1 MEADILAY
9 LGQKEFPTYSPS
21 STFSLTLSLSFCFS
35 SLRLVRQTDRCS
47 NAQLSSVEGVIDVLP
62 TAECGTVS
70 KEWRVTREG
79 RLEQN
84 RRFEKIE
91 LETGLWS
98 NSANHSTRRTC

>member
-9 LGQKEFPTYSPS
+9 LGQKEFPTRPYSPS
-21 STFSLTLSLSFCFS
+21 STSLSLF
-35 SLRLVRQTDRCS
+35 LPLLGLVRQTDRC

-79 RLEQN
+79 RLAKSPPIQ
-84 RRFEKIE
+84 
-91 LETGLWS
+91 ETEDGAS
-98 NSANHSTRRTC
+98 ERAVFV